1 MRIDL
6 GTEVWCGRAIDLSH
20 VPIDL
25 DAAALVQ
32 AIRDE
37 NDPTVEC
44 ASPGPLHE
52 HVGWIWQEMDLHRR
66 TALAA
71 VARSNGL
78 SAPQDEERERI
89 LKRIDALSLE
99 TIETA
104 THRKRLAAKRED
116 IIRYRER
123 VARLQGRVQAF
134 RERENTTEIDGNPDA
149 LDSLETAIREL
160 SEIETERV
168 AAEQALEQ
176 ARKRQQRMHDRR
188 DERLALEDREANLAR
203 DARKHLAA
211 RVEEKFETTLET
223 VPRKR
228 ASKRAD
234 ADPVSAALAI
244 ARLGTIDAPVVLEC
258 DRFTSAQRAKDWLEV
273 PVILL

>member
-6 GTEVWCGRAIDLSH
+6 GTEVWCGRAIDLSNAST
-20 VPIDL
+20 DL

-44 ASPGPLHE
+44 ASQGPLHE
-52 HVGWIWQEMDLHRR
+52 HVGWIRQGMDLRVR

-78 SAPQDEERERI
+78 SAPQDEERERV
-89 LKRIDALSLE
+89 LKRINALPLE

-104 THRKRLAAKRED
+104 THRKRLAAKRKD
-116 IIRYRER
+116 IVRYRER
-123 VARLQGRVQAF
+123 VARLQGRVQEF
-134 RERENTTEIDGNPDA
+134 RERENTSGTDEDPEA

-160 SEIETERV
+160 SEIETEHI

-176 ARKRQQRMHDRR
+176 ARKRKRRMHDRR

-211 RVEEKFETTLET
+211 RVEKEFETTLEA
-223 VPRKR
+223 VPRKGVSR
-228 ASKRAD
+228 RVD
-234 ADPVSAALAI
+234 DDPVSAALAI
-244 ARLGTIDAPVVLEC
+244 ARLGSIDAPVVLEC
-258 DRFTSAQRAKDWLEV
+258 DRFTSAQRAMDWLGV
-273 PVILL
+273 PVVLL